1 MAAQFYSWNFNSVSL
16 AAWNRRGFLVGAL
29 GFGALPLLSGC
40 IKSLETIGK
49 QSDSEEKERYGVRTV
64 GEVTSVGNADPIPLG
79 GVGLV
84 TDLEGTGGESAN
96 DGNRAVLEDDLKK
109 LGVKNIKE
117 LLSSPNNALVM
128 VSARVPPGSR
138 KGDLIDV
145 EVTLPPRSKATSL
158 RGGLLQNCVLYNY
171 DFAQN
176 LLPDYQGNRGALR
189 GHPIAKASGALL
201 VGFGDRRTGD
211 VSFRQGSLWGGGK
224 VQIDLP
230 LTLMMNPD
238 QQLARVSSQVAD
250 RINEAFPGTAPGNP
264 GNGPAVAKNNQVV
277 VLKVPP
283 QYKLNLPRYLRVAR
297 LIPLNGP
304 GTSISEYQRKL
315 ETDLLDPRHTVVA
328 ALRLEAL
335 GKESISVLK
344 KGLESS
350 NDLVRFSAAEALAYL
365 GSPGCAEELA
375 RVVRD
380 MPMLRAYAFTALASL
395 DEAICQIKLK
405 EILASD
411 LDDEG
416 RYGAFRSLRALDDR
430 NDIVTGEHL
439 NESFWLHVVA
449 PDTQPLV
456 HVATS
461 RRAEIVLFG
470 KNPSLNTP
478 FSLLAGEFTVTGGE
492 GEDRCMVSR
501 IPSTGGEPQRR
512 SCSLAI
518 ADILRTMAALGAGYP
533 EALELIQQAD
543 NCKSVSCRV
552 RRDAL
557 PQTVTVQE
565 LAKIA
570 RAGKGIDLTEADLRR
585 SGSEPGALPDLF
597 SAPTAKTK
605 ASSAVIQPVSG
616 TE

>member
-1 MAAQFYSWNFNSVSL
+1 MAARNVSMNPGFFSISG
-16 AAWNRRGFLVGAL
+16 WNRRGILLGAL
-29 GFGALPLLSGC
+29 GLGLAPLMTGC
-40 IKSLETIGK
+40 IKSLETFGK
-49 QSDSEEKERYGVRTV
+49 TGDSEEKDRYGVRTV

-128 VSARVPPGSR
+128 VNARIPPGSR

-158 RGGLLQNCVLYNY
+158 RGGTLQNCVLYNY

-189 GHPIAKASGALL
+189 GHPIARASGALL
-201 VGFGDRRTGD
+201 VGFGDKRTGD
-211 VSFRQGSLWGGGK
+211 VSLRQGSLWGGGK

-264 GNGPAVAKNNQVV
+264 GSGPAVAKNNQVV
-277 VLKVPP
+277 VLKVPI

-304 GTSISEYQRKL
+304 GTSLSEYQRKL

-328 ALRLEAL
+328 ALRLESL
-335 GKESISVLK
+335 GKETIPVLK

-350 NDLVRFSAAEALAYL
+350 NDLVRFSSAEALAYL
-365 GSPGCAEELA
+365 GSPGCADELA
-375 RVVRD
+375 RVVRE

-405 EILASD
+405 EIIASD

-416 RYGAFRSLRALDDR
+416 RYGAFRSLRALDER
-430 NDIVTGEHL
+430 NDNVSGEHL

-470 KNPSLNTP
+470 QTPSLKAP
-478 FSLLAGEFTVTGGE
+478 FSLLAGEFTVTAGD

-512 SCSLAI
+512 SCSQAV

-557 PQTVTVQE
+557 PQTLTVQE
-565 LAKIA
+565 LARIA
-570 RAGKGIDLTEADLRR
+570 RTGKGADLTENDLRR
-585 SGSEPGALPDLF
+585 SGSEPGALPGLF
-597 SAPTAKTK
+597 ASPLSKAKVEGAT
-605 ASSAVIQPVSG
+605 IQPVSG
-616 TE
+616 RE